1 MNVFTKTLL
10 LLLAMIPTATAY
22 TENFE
27 SFDEGDIINE
37 IPASNYE
44 LSIDVV
50 RRGCSEKALIM
61 DTSSPTG
68 TSLHQPQHGKVLVL
82 SPDGESPNP
91 CEDGGVLKFKF
102 SPGSYVSSI
111 GLLGMDE
118 RVRIL
123 VFPDTP
129 GKQQVVLL
137 HVLGV
142 HLSLVTTLCSD
153 SHAAA
158 VTHKAMLH
166 VLLLFINYARL
177 VFFPFFCRDD
187 CRSRNTSS
195 HDAVAT
201 RSRSR
206 LDIHSESLR
215 VLTTFWVS
223 AATPHLS
230 RSIKWNSKSSD
241 DDDTSVGC
249 TNI

>member
-1 MNVFTKTLL
+1 
-10 LLLAMIPTATAY
+10 
-22 TENFE
+22 
-27 SFDEGDIINE
+27 
-37 IPASNYE
+37 
-44 LSIDVV
+44 
-50 RRGCSEKALIM
+50 M

-129 GKQQVVLL
+129 GKQKVVLL
-137 HVLGV
+137 HILGV
-142 HLSLVTTLCSD
+142 HLPLVTTLCSD

-166 VLLLFINYARL
+166 VLLLVINYARL
-177 VFFPFFCRDD
+177 VFSPFFLAE
-187 CRSRNTSS
+187 TTAG
-195 HDAVAT
+195 HV
-201 RSRSR
+201 
-206 LDIHSESLR
+206 IR
-215 VLTTFWVS
+215 VVTMQSPPVVG
-223 AATPHLS
+223 
-230 RSIKWNSKSSD
+230 R
-241 DDDTSVGC
+241 GC
-249 TNI
+249 TNILRVCGP